1 MVETCGEN
9 MGVRSF
15 FMCMI
20 LLHLLCIKKSNCHR
34 KWHRMEQI
42 LDFVR
47 GVYTQHFSEICVMIL
62 GCIFVLMIMNLLAVK
77 RCCRQV
83 KETAKRTEG
92 MIKMYFEQ
100 KKNIE
105 QNTGEKRRERT
116 GSAEQK
122 RSRKEPSREQEELFG
137 SVIREMF
144 P

>member
-1 MVETCGEN
+1 
-9 MGVRSF
+9 
-15 FMCMI
+15 
-20 LLHLLCIKKSNCHR
+20 
-34 KWHRMEQI
+34 MEQI

-77 RCCRQV
+77 RCRRQV
-83 KETAKRTEG
+83 
-92 MIKMYFEQ
+92 IKMYFEQ

>member
-1 MVETCGEN
+1 
-9 MGVRSF
+9 
-15 FMCMI
+15 
-20 LLHLLCIKKSNCHR
+20 
-34 KWHRMEQI
+34 MEQI

-77 RCCRQV
+77 RCRRQV

-122 RSRKEPSREQEELFG
+122 RAIQRTGGTLRKRDPG
-137 SVIREMF
+137 DVSVTSF
-144 P
+144 S

>member
-1 MVETCGEN
+1 MTGVQTCALP
-9 MGVRSF
+9 
-15 FMCMI
+15 I
-20 LLHLLCIKKSNCHR
+20 
-34 KWHRMEQI
+34 
-42 LDFVR
+42 
-47 GVYTQHFSEICVMIL
+47 Y
-62 GCIFVLMIMNLLAVK
+62 LLAVK
-77 RCCRQV
+77 RCRRQV

>member
-1 MVETCGEN
+1 
-9 MGVRSF
+9 
-15 FMCMI
+15 
-20 LLHLLCIKKSNCHR
+20 
-34 KWHRMEQI
+34 MEQI

-122 RSRKEPSREQEELFG
+122 RTIQRTGGTLRKCDPG
-137 SVIREMF
+137 DVSVTSF
-144 P
+144 F

>member
-20 LLHLLCIKKSNCHR
+20 LLHLLCIKKSNCHKNGR
-34 KWHRMEQI
+34 REAP
-42 LDFVR
+42 DGAYS

-77 RCCRQV
+77 RCRRQV

-92 MIKMYFEQ
+92 MMKMYFEQ

>member
-1 MVETCGEN
+1 
-9 MGVRSF
+9 
-15 FMCMI
+15 
-20 LLHLLCIKKSNCHR
+20 
-34 KWHRMEQI
+34 MEQI

-77 RCCRQV
+77 RCRRQV

-105 QNTGEKRRERT
+105 QNCPPVSPAGVFYNCLFF
-116 GSAEQK
+116 
-122 RSRKEPSREQEELFG
+122 RSSYFL
-137 SVIREMF
+137 SVSSNLSSSSSKVPTVRDGYGDS
-144 P
+144 PGL

>member
-1 MVETCGEN
+1 
-9 MGVRSF
+9 
-15 FMCMI
+15 
-20 LLHLLCIKKSNCHR
+20 
-34 KWHRMEQI
+34 MEQI

-77 RCCRQV
+77 RCRRQV

-100 KKNIE
+100 KK
-105 QNTGEKRRERT
+105 TGEKRRERT

>member
-1 MVETCGEN
+1 
-9 MGVRSF
+9 
-15 FMCMI
+15 
-20 LLHLLCIKKSNCHR
+20 
-34 KWHRMEQI
+34 MEQI

-62 GCIFVLMIMNLLAVK
+62 GCIFVLMIMNLLSVK
-77 RCCRQV
+77 RCRRQV

-92 MIKMYFEQ
+92 MIKMYF
-100 KKNIE
+100 
-105 QNTGEKRRERT
+105 ERT

>member
-1 MVETCGEN
+1 
-9 MGVRSF
+9 
-15 FMCMI
+15 
-20 LLHLLCIKKSNCHR
+20 
-34 KWHRMEQI
+34 MEQI

-47 GVYTQHFSEICVMIL
+47 GVYTQYFSEICVMIL

-77 RCCRQV
+77 RCRRQV

-116 GSAEQK
+116 GSAAETEQK
-122 RSRKEPSREQEELFG
+122 RAIQRTGGTLRKCDPG
-137 SVIREMF
+137 DVSVTSF
-144 P
+144 F

>member
-20 LLHLLCIKKSNCHR
+20 LLHLLCIKKSNCHK
-34 KWHRMEQI
+34 KWQKGGTGWSSCR
-42 LDFVR
+42 
-47 GVYTQHFSEICVMIL
+47 FSRCKRNDNVISL
-62 GCIFVLMIMNLLAVK
+62 SFMIMNLLAVK
-77 RCCRQV
+77 RCRRQV

-92 MIKMYFEQ
+92 MLKMYFEQ
-100 KKNIE
+100 KKNVE
-105 QNTGEKRRERT
+105 QNTGEKRRQRT